1 MNIRK
6 STKVSTAFL
15 FMGHPLW
22 KENTEDRVRL
32 LESNVQNSC
41 RKITTADLRKTGQ
54 MIE

>member
-6 STKVSTAFL
+6 STKVYTAFR

-22 KENTEDRVRL
+22 RENTEDRVRL